1 MNTGNLCFLLLSQAA
16 SVFRVGKLTMRRIE
30 TLFLFGLIFIFSL
43 PVSADST
50 PSDRVKQTVD
60 KVLEVL
66 QDPDLDNTQRRD
78 RVRDIVRQRFD
89 YESMSQVIL
98 ATSWRKASP
107 SQREQFIILFR
118 ELLEQTYYSAMD
130 SYNNQKVRMGRERQK
145 GKVAEVHTFITSASK
160 EIPVS
165 YKLRLRSNDW
175 YAYDVTVDGVSLVS
189 NYRTS
194 FRNLVKEKGMEGLLS
209 ELAEKVA
216 TLKTK
221 NKQK

>member
-1 MNTGNLCFLLLSQAA
+1 MLRSIIPFFFCLLFA
-16 SVFRVGKLTMRRIE
+16 S
-30 TLFLFGLIFIFSL
+30 SL
-43 PVSADST
+43 PAAATS

-60 KVLEVL
+60 QVLEVL
-66 QDPDLDNTQRRD
+66 QNPELDATQRRD
-78 RVRDIVRQRFD
+78 RVREIARQRFD

-98 ATSWRKASP
+98 AASWRKATP
-107 SQREQFIILFR
+107 PQRQQFITLFR

-130 SYNNQKVRMGRERQK
+130 SYDNQSVRMGRERLK
-145 GKVAEVHTFITSASK
+145 GKIAEVNTFVSSSNK
-160 EIPVS
+160 ELPVS
-165 YKLRLRSNDW
+165 YKLRLRNDDW

-216 TLKTK
+216 KLKTK
-221 NKQK
+221 NKQNEQASQQQ